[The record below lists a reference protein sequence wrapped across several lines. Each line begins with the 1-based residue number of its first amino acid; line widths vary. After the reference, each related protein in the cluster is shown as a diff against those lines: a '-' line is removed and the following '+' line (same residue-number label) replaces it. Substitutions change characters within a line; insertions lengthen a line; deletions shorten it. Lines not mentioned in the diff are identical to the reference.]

1 MAWYYVL
8 EPEDGDG
15 WTLKHNG
22 EEKVLL
28 NEQHG
33 RGTQITVRVTFSPS
47 FSKPSIQ
54 YMMPDFLLHLCAT
67 EKEKQYDSFL
77 RLSSSLIILLKQNW
91 VKEYSLYIIF
101 FERNFCETKC
111 GLHL

>member
-15 WTLKHNG
+15 WTSKHNG

-33 RGTQITVRVTFSPS
+33 RGIQITVRVTFSPS

-67 EKEKQYDSFL
+67 EKEKRYDSFL
-77 RLSSSLIILLKQNW
+77 RLLISDHFIKAELGERIFLVYHLL
-91 VKEYSLYIIF
+91 
-101 FERNFCETKC
+101 
-111 GLHL
+111 